1 MNSRRR
7 NRKCRQ
13 GQLISSRYT
22 HNRSISQFKV
32 QTMEGTTTQDEI
44 HQEEKETPESSEGGW
59 TDPKER
65 ELRLVLLGSAG
76 AGKSTAVDAILGGPT
91 SESDCP
97 GPETPDTA
105 CQKRRGTLA
114 GRQVAVVDTPDCLCM
129 ERPAEDVRRQFS
141 LCAALSAPGPHA
153 FLLCVPVHR
162 PSNLELQI
170 LETIEKVFG
179 PEAVSKHAMV
189 LFTRMDRLP
198 EDVSLDEYLSTERVD
213 LLELVQKCG
222 DRHHP
227 LRAGANAEVQELL
240 VKVDQMA
247 KDSGTQFYTCPL
259 LKEAERRVKEKE
271 EEILRSRRERGEG
284 DSEGIRAEAERSVDD
299 LVVEGIADLCVSTP
313 DDSLLHWL
321 WDSVVGWLL
330 WLPNMVRGSAL
341 LGSFVGLFVGGPLGG
356 AMGATVGS
364 VATEMG
370 RRKRKT
376 N

>member
-1 MNSRRR
+1 
-7 NRKCRQ
+7 
-13 GQLISSRYT
+13 
-22 HNRSISQFKV
+22 
-32 QTMEGTTTQDEI
+32 MEGTTTQDEI

-97 GPETPDTA
+97 GPETPATA

-114 GRQVAVVDTPDCLCM
+114 GRQVAVVDTPDCLCI

-227 LRAGANAEVQELL
+227 LRAGANAGEKELL
-240 VKVDQMA
+240 IKVEQMA
-247 KDSGTQFYTCPL
+247 KESGTQFYTCPL

-271 EEILRSRRERGEG
+271 EEILRSASERVEG
-284 DSEGIRAEAERSVDD
+284 DLEGIRAEAERSVDD
-299 LVVEGIADLCVSTP
+299 LVVDGIADLCVSTP
-313 DDSLLHWL
+313 DSSFLRWL

>member
-1 MNSRRR
+1 
-7 NRKCRQ
+7 
-13 GQLISSRYT
+13 
-22 HNRSISQFKV
+22 
-32 QTMEGTTTQDEI
+32 MEGSTTTQDEI
-44 HQEEKETPESSEGGW
+44 HHEEKDRSESSEEGQ
-59 TDPKER
+59 TDLKER

-76 AGKSTAVDAILGGPT
+76 AGKSSAVNAILGGLT
-91 SESDCP
+91 SESDST
-97 GPETPDTA
+97 GPETPATD
-105 CQKRRGTLA
+105 CQKRRVALA
-114 GRQVAVVDTPDCLCM
+114 GRQVAVVDTPDCLCI

-179 PEAVSKHAMV
+179 PESVSKHAMV

-198 EDVSLDEYLSTERVD
+198 EDVSLDEYLNTERPD

-227 LRAGANAEVQELL
+227 LRPGSDMEELFIKVEEM
-240 VKVDQMA
+240 VKET
-247 KDSGTQFYTCPL
+247 GTQFYTCAL
-259 LKEAERRVKEKE
+259 LQEAERRVKEKE
-271 EEILRSRRERGEG
+271 EQILRSRREEGE
-284 DSEGIRAEAERSVDD
+284 DDLKGIRAEAEKSVDD
-299 LVVEGIADLCVSTP
+299 LMVEGIAELCVSMP
-313 DDSLLHWL
+313 DTSFLRWL

-341 LGSFVGLFVGGPLGG
+341 LGSIVGLFVGGPLGG

-364 VATEMG
+364 VATEVG
-370 RRKRKT
+370 RRKQKT
-376 N
+376 K

>member
-1 MNSRRR
+1 M
-7 NRKCRQ
+7 
-13 GQLISSRYT
+13 
-22 HNRSISQFKV
+22 
-32 QTMEGTTTQDEI
+32 
-44 HQEEKETPESSEGGW
+44 
-59 TDPKER
+59 
-65 ELRLVLLGSAG
+65 
-76 AGKSTAVDAILGGPT
+76 
-91 SESDCP
+91 
-97 GPETPDTA
+97 
-105 CQKRRGTLA
+105 
-114 GRQVAVVDTPDCLCM
+114 DTPDCLCV

-170 LETIEKVFG
+170 LETVEKVFG
-179 PEAVSKHAMV
+179 PEAVSKRAMV

-222 DRHHP
+222 DRRHP
-227 LRAGANAEVQELL
+227 LRAGASADVEKLL
-240 VKVDQMA
+240 IKVEEMA
-247 KDSGTQFYTCPL
+247 KESGTQFYTCPL

-271 EEILRSRRERGEG
+271 EEILRSRGED

-313 DDSLLHWL
+313 DDSFLRWL

-376 N
+376 D

>member
-1 MNSRRR
+1 
-7 NRKCRQ
+7 
-13 GQLISSRYT
+13 
-22 HNRSISQFKV
+22 
-32 QTMEGTTTQDEI
+32 MEGTTPQDET
-44 HQEEKETPESSEGGW
+44 HQEENKIPESTEGAW
-59 TDPKER
+59 KEPKER
-65 ELRLVLLGSAG
+65 ELRLVLLGSVG

-91 SESDCP
+91 SESERT
-97 GPETPDTA
+97 GPETPVTT
-105 CQKRRGTLA
+105 CQKRRATLA
-114 GRQVAVVDTPDCLCM
+114 GRQVAVVDTPDCLCI

-179 PEAVSKHAMV
+179 PEAVAKHAMV

-198 EDVSLDEYLSTERVD
+198 EDVSLDEYLATERAD

-227 LRAGANAEVQELL
+227 LQTDNAEELL
-240 VKVDQMA
+240 MKVGQMA
-247 KDSGTQFYTCPL
+247 KDTGTPFYTCPL

-271 EEILRSRRERGEG
+271 EEILRSRRDGGE
-284 DSEGIRAEAERSVDD
+284 DYSEGIRAEAERSVDD

-313 DDSLLHWL
+313 DSSFLRWL
-321 WDSVVGWLL
+321 WDSVVGWLM
-330 WLPNMVRGSAL
+330 WFPNMVRGSAL

-364 VATEMG
+364 VATEVG

-376 N
+376 K

>member
-1 MNSRRR
+1 
-7 NRKCRQ
+7 
-13 GQLISSRYT
+13 
-22 HNRSISQFKV
+22 
-32 QTMEGTTTQDEI
+32 MEGTRDEV
-44 HQEEKETPESSEGGW
+44 HQEEKETPESSEGGG
-59 TDPKER
+59 TEPKEQ

-114 GRQVAVVDTPDCLCM
+114 GRQVSVVDTPDCLCI

-198 EDVSLDEYLSTERVD
+198 EDVSLDEYLSTERAD

-227 LRAGANAEVQELL
+227 LRAGANAEEKELEELL
-240 VKVDQMA
+240 VKVERMA
-247 KDSGTQFYTCPL
+247 KESGTQFYTCPL

-271 EEILRSRRERGEG
+271 EEILKSRRERGED

-313 DDSLLHWL
+313 DDSFLRWL